1 MKKKKKK
8 NNTTNPHAHM
18 RIHTVETHSS
28 HHGFLG
34 PTGHPPVTL
43 PIPLLAPPT
52 ALLPIPSTGPNNRP
66 LDYYFSS
73 KSFQSLLGVTVA
85 QCKEKKNNDNNNKLK
100 NPKHQTYCLF
110 RFWKVIGFASGTI
123 FTYSEIIASRSQLS
137 QPGPSLNQDEGAQR
151 A

>member
-1 MKKKKKK
+1 M
-8 NNTTNPHAHM
+8 
-18 RIHTVETHSS
+18 ETHSS

-43 PIPLLAPPT
+43 PIPLPAPPT

-85 QCKEKKNNDNNNKLK
+85 QCKEKKKNKLK

-110 RFWKVIGFASGTI
+110 LFWKVIGFASGTI
-123 FTYSEIIASRSQLS
+123 FTYSEIIASRSQLP
-137 QPGPSLNQDEGAQR
+137 QLGPSLHQDEGAQW

>member
-1 MKKKKKK
+1 M
-8 NNTTNPHAHM
+8 
-18 RIHTVETHSS
+18 ETHSS
-28 HHGFLG
+28 HYGFLG

-43 PIPLLAPPT
+43 PIPLPAPPT

-85 QCKEKKNNDNNNKLK
+85 QCKEKKKNNKLK

-110 RFWKVIGFASGTI
+110 LFWKVIGFASGTI
-123 FTYSEIIASRSQLS
+123 FTYSEIIASRSQLP
-137 QPGPSLNQDEGAQR
+137 QLGPSLHQDEGAQW